1 VLSAHYRGDGISI
14 HPEQHTI
21 YNRKYKLS
29 LKEVKMNPYCKSALH
44 QIQVCIETLVKM
56 IDQLEEKDLYVRPA
70 PDKLSVGEL
79 LEHIALIC
87 EADWRI
93 SNEASQDDMEAYYLS
108 VSYQDLTS
116 IREGLLEHFESLCSN
131 YQTLSEKALL
141 TETTSHWGVTYTR
154 YEWLLEI
161 VAHMYH
167 HRGQLHSMLVQCG
180 KDPGLLLFE

>member
-1 VLSAHYRGDGISI
+1 
-14 HPEQHTI
+14 
-21 YNRKYKLS
+21 
-29 LKEVKMNPYCKSALH
+29 MNPYCKTALH
-44 QIQVCIETLVKM
+44 QIQICIEILVKM
-56 IDQLEEKDLYVRPA
+56 INQLEEKDLHERPA
-70 PDKLSVGEL
+70 SDKRSVGEL

-93 SNEASQDDMEAYYLS
+93 SIEASQEDMEAFYSS
-108 VSYQDLTS
+108 VSYKNLQS

-131 YQTLSEKALL
+131 YKKLSEEALL

-167 HRGQLHSMLVQCG
+167 HRGQLHTMLVHCG